1 MLIVKEYITNNE
13 KKLSSFKKIRIA
25 KHSNL
30 TKKFYQNTQRLTQF
44 TNELIDFSSNI
55 SGHNKHSN
63 LRRKGMFTTCIN
75 NSRNNEL
82 TNNNKL
88 QKINGTQR
96 KKAKQFELNKSMN
109 DMFALLANNNQM
121 KTLNQSEEEGVCMN
135 KTCIKEKR
143 GHSMTDKRGVSRVS
157 IISRK
162 SSNESIHDKGSQ
174 NNKSFLYCHKK
185 PNSLLNVRTINSEK
199 VINSRRKY
207 KINLKLHSK
216 LSTDSI
222 ENSDNHKQNASTTK
236 RTSPD
241 RTIVKES
248 INSFSKI
255 IEDNSLNVNKV
266 QSTIESNVLSN
277 KSIQMIKQYKY
288 KEETA
293 KRCYVRDFNKI
304 QHDIES
310 NRKRRDFP
318 PCFDLVKKRNT
329 NPIYKNNIELVL
341 MQKSHA
347 DIINFCDSY
356 YKMEDNNAYTWR
368 DRIKKEYPLLRK
380 EAEILMNNSNKNTQ
394 TKDCNT
400 TKVKLFQTMNKINTL
415 ITTVHKE
422 FHNVQNRLVQTS
434 SK

>member
-1 MLIVKEYITNNE
+1 MLIVKEYIKNNE

-30 TKKFYQNTQRLTQF
+30 TKKFYQDTTKLTQY
-44 TNELIDFSSNI
+44 TNDLIDFSSNT
-55 SGHNKHSN
+55 SGPNKHYHF
-63 LRRKGMFTTCIN
+63 RRQSMFTTSIN

-88 QKINGTQR
+88 HRINGTQG
-96 KKAKQFELNKSMN
+96 KKQKQFELNKSMS
-109 DMFALLANNNQM
+109 DIFVLANNN
-121 KTLNQSEEEGVCMN
+121 KVNTLNQSREKVFSLN
-135 KTCIKEKR
+135 KSCFKKKR
-143 GHSMTDKRGVSRVS
+143 GHSMNDESKVKKVN

-162 SSNESIHDKGSQ
+162 NSNDSTNVKGFQ
-174 NNKSFLYCHKK
+174 LYYHKK

-199 VINSRRKY
+199 VRNLRHKY

-222 ENSDNHKQNASTTK
+222 ENSDNYKQNTSSK

-255 IEDNSLNVNKV
+255 IEDNSLNMTKV

-288 KEETA
+288 KEDSA

-310 NRKRRDFP
+310 NNKKRDFP
-318 PCFDLVKKRNT
+318 PCFNLVKKRNT
-329 NPIYKNNIELVL
+329 NPIYKNNVELVL

-380 EAEILMNNSNKNTQ
+380 ESEILMNNNNKITSKQNCNK
-394 TKDCNT
+394 TKM
-400 TKVKLFQTMNKINTL
+400 KLFQTMNKINTL
-415 ITTVHKE
+415 IITVNKE
-422 FHNVQNRLVQTS
+422 FHNVQNRLLQTS